1 MDAEKTGAL
10 CQCGV
15 GAAEGVTEVGSQG
28 EGSWGPRTRP
38 WSWRGRGR
46 GGLGQPG
53 LGRRVACGCPGAREA
68 LGEKRLEGEA
78 AGTGWSLGALRHAPT
93 DTDGVF
99 LLQQSLPLLGGWV
112 CPFLS

>member
-1 MDAEKTGAL
+1 MGWGLQRGLQRWAPREKAAGAPAPDL
-10 CQCGV
+10 GAGEGGGGV
-15 GAAEGVTEVGSQG
+15 GWASRV
-28 EGSWGPRTRP
+28 W
-38 WSWRGRGR
+38 
-46 GGLGQPG
+46 
-53 LGRRVACGCPGAREA
+53 GRRVACGCPGAREA

-93 DTDGVF
+93 GTDGVF